1 MADDEKRNSLKEDI
15 VEQIEKL
22 DVLREKGFITSQ
34 AYEKRKT
41 ELLERLRSRAA
52 AHFYLRPCFLRNLCI
67 SFCERTPF
75 KVLCI
80 TL

>member
-1 MADDEKRNSLKEDI
+1 MADDEKRENIKDDI

-41 ELLERLRSRAA
+41 ELLERL
-52 AHFYLRPCFLRNLCI
+52 
-67 SFCERTPF
+67 
-75 KVLCI
+75 
-80 TL
+80 